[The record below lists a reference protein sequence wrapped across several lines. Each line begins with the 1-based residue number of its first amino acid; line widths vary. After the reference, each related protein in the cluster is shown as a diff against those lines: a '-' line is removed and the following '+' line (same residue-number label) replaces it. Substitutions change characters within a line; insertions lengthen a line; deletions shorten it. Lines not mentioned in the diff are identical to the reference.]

1 MTSHARHASSDLP
14 TADSVPEAFT
24 FDDPSDAPDST
35 DEALLRA
42 LAVTFAEVG
51 FTVDGVESR
60 LGAEAADALHRDLL
74 EPASFA
80 LSREPDDALAA
91 LIRLFVLAE
100 PVEAGDVPALDAL
113 LAARLVERLPRVRGE
128 SAVDASGEARTEQLA
143 DELVTALV
151 DVRPYAS
158 EGVNGSVE
166 MWVASD
172 LGGVQLG
179 RDQPL
184 RRDHVVGIGPATTL
198 LAQLTPREP
207 VARALDLGVGM
218 GVQTM
223 HLLAHTR
230 HVVATDISER
240 ALAFAKFNLLL
251 NAAALGI
258 APGGLDERVS
268 LRLGNML
275 EPVAGEQFDLFVSNP
290 PFVITPRR
298 EGEEGSDQYTYRDG
312 GKPGDSIVEGLV
324 RELGTV
330 LAPGGVACMLGNWE
344 VRQGDANWHSR
355 LEAWPA
361 NDVDLWVV
369 QREDATPVEYAD
381 MWLKDAAENAEL
393 SSWQHAFR
401 RYLQDFASRDVERIG
416 MGMFFLRRTHEGAF
430 GGPLRRFEHL
440 THALG
445 HPLAEH
451 IRDGFEAITWL
462 RGVDDAELFDEPLV
476 VAGDVTEER
485 HSRPGDEDPSIIMLR
500 QGAGFRRTMSMS
512 TELTGFVSVC
522 DGELVG
528 SQIVTAIASL
538 VDVEEE
544 ALRASLVPDV
554 RELVALGFLEPRWR

>member
-1 MTSHARHASSDLP
+1 MTSHARHASSASTPD
-14 TADSVPEAFT
+14 DFT

-42 LAVTFAEVG
+42 LAVTFAGAG

-80 LSREPDDALAA
+80 LSREPDDALSA

-100 PVEAGDVPALDAL
+100 TVEAGDVPALDEL
-113 LAARLVERLPRVRGE
+113 LAARLVARVPRLSPTE
-128 SAVDASGEARTEQLA
+128 SAQEASAEELV
-143 DELVTALV
+143 DELVVALV

-251 NAAALGI
+251 NAEALGI
-258 APGGLDERVS
+258 AAGGLEDRVS

-275 EPVAGEQFDLFVSNP
+275 EPVAGEHFDLFVSNP

-298 EGEEGSDQYTYRDG
+298 EGEGGSDQYTYRDG

-324 RELGTV
+324 RDLGTV

-344 VRQGDANWHSR
+344 VREGDANWHSR
-355 LEAWPA
+355 LETWPA

-416 MGMFFLRRTHEGAF
+416 MGMFFLRRTHEGAV

-445 HPLAEH
+445 HPLAAH

-462 RGVDDAELFDEPLV
+462 RGVDDDELFDEPLV
-476 VAGDVTEER
+476 VAADVTEER

>member
-1 MTSHARHASSDLP
+1 MTSHARHASSASTPD
-14 TADSVPEAFT
+14 DFT

-35 DEALLRA
+35 DEVLLRA
-42 LAVTFAEVG
+42 LAVTFAGAG

-80 LSREPDDALAA
+80 LSREPDDALSA

-100 PVEAGDVPALDAL
+100 TVEASDVPALDEL
-113 LAARLVERLPRVRGE
+113 LAARLVARVPRR
-128 SAVDASGEARTEQLA
+128 SATESGEEASAEELV
-143 DELVTALV
+143 DELVAALV

-251 NAAALGI
+251 NAEALGI
-258 APGGLDERVS
+258 APGGLEDRVS

-275 EPVAGEQFDLFVSNP
+275 EPVAGEHFDLFVSNP

-298 EGEEGSDQYTYRDG
+298 EGEGGSDQYTYRDG

-324 RELGTV
+324 RDLGTV

-344 VRQGDANWHSR
+344 VREGDANWHSR
-355 LEAWPA
+355 LETWPA

-416 MGMFFLRRTHEGAF
+416 MGMFFLRRTHEGAV

-445 HPLAEH
+445 HPLAAH

-462 RGVDDAELFDEPLV
+462 RGVDDDELFDEPLV

-538 VDVEEE
+538 VEVEED

>member
-1 MTSHARHASSDLP
+1 MTSHARHASSASTPD
-14 TADSVPEAFT
+14 DFT

-42 LAVTFAEVG
+42 LAVTFAGAG

-80 LSREPDDALAA
+80 LSREPDDALSA

-100 PVEAGDVPALDAL
+100 TVEAGDVPALDKL
-113 LAARLVERLPRVRGE
+113 LAARLVARVPRLSPTE
-128 SAVDASGEARTEQLA
+128 SAQEASAEELA
-143 DELVTALV
+143 DELVVALV

-251 NAAALGI
+251 NAEALGI
-258 APGGLDERVS
+258 APGGLEDRVS

-275 EPVAGEQFDLFVSNP
+275 EPVAGEHFDLFVSNP

-298 EGEEGSDQYTYRDG
+298 EGEGGSDQYTYRDG

-324 RELGTV
+324 RDLGTV

-344 VRQGDANWHSR
+344 VREGDANWHSR
-355 LEAWPA
+355 LETWPA

-416 MGMFFLRRTHEGAF
+416 MGMFFLRRTHEGAV

-445 HPLAEH
+445 HPLAAH

-462 RGVDDAELFDEPLV
+462 RGVDDDELFDEPLV
-476 VAGDVTEER
+476 VAADVTEER

>member
-1 MTSHARHASSDLP
+1 MTSHARHASSASSRD
-14 TADSVPEAFT
+14 AFT

-80 LSREPDDALAA
+80 LSREPDDALSA

-100 PVEAGDVPALDAL
+100 PVEAGDVPALEEL
-113 LAARLVERLPRVRGE
+113 LAARLVERVPRVAPADAG
-128 SAVDASGEARTEQLA
+128 VDGSGEQLA
-143 DELVTALV
+143 DGLVAALV

-158 EGVNGSVE
+158 EGVNGDVE

-258 APGGLDERVS
+258 APGGLDDRVS

-324 RELGTV
+324 RELGAV

-344 VRQGDANWHSR
+344 VRAGDANWHAR
-355 LEAWPA
+355 LETWPA
-361 NDVDLWVV
+361 SDVDLWVV

-416 MGMFFLRRTHEGAF
+416 MGMFFLRRTHEGAV

-451 IRDGFEAITWL
+451 IRDGFEALTWL
-462 RGVDDAELFDEPLV
+462 RGLDDAELFDEPLI

-544 ALRASLVPDV
+544 ALRESLVPDV
-554 RELVALGFLEPRWR
+554 RELVALGFLAPRWR

>member
-1 MTSHARHASSDLP
+1 MTSHARHASSASTPD
-14 TADSVPEAFT
+14 DFT

-42 LAVTFAEVG
+42 LAVTFADAG

-80 LSREPDDALAA
+80 LSREPDDALSA

-100 PVEAGDVPALDAL
+100 TVEAGDVPALDEL
-113 LAARLVERLPRVRGE
+113 LAARLVARVPRRRPTE
-128 SAVDASGEARTEQLA
+128 SAEEASAEELA
-143 DELVTALV
+143 DGLVVALV

-251 NAAALGI
+251 NAEALGI
-258 APGGLDERVS
+258 APGGLEDRVS

-275 EPVAGEQFDLFVSNP
+275 EPVAGEHFDLFVSNP

-298 EGEEGSDQYTYRDG
+298 EGEGGSDQYTYRDG

-324 RELGTV
+324 RDLGTV

-344 VRQGDANWHSR
+344 VREGDANWHSR
-355 LEAWPA
+355 LETWPA

-416 MGMFFLRRTHEGAF
+416 MGMFFLRRTHEGAV

-445 HPLAEH
+445 HPLAAH

-462 RGVDDAELFDEPLV
+462 RGVDDDELFDEPLV

>member
-1 MTSHARHASSDLP
+1 MTSHARHAIPASA
-14 TADSVPEAFT
+14 ADAFS

-42 LAVTFAEVG
+42 LAVTFGEVG

-80 LSREPDDALAA
+80 LSREPDDALSA

-100 PVEAGDVPALDAL
+100 PVEASDVPSLEEL
-113 LAARLVERLPRVRGE
+113 LAARLVERLPRP
-128 SAVDASGEARTEQLA
+128 SATDAPGDASGEHLA
-143 DELVTALV
+143 EELIAALV

-179 RDQPL
+179 RDRPL

-251 NAAALGI
+251 NAVALGI
-258 APGGLDERVS
+258 APGGLDDRVS

-298 EGEEGSDQYTYRDG
+298 DGEAGSDQYTYRDG

-344 VRQGDANWHSR
+344 VRAGDATWHSR
-355 LEAWPA
+355 LETWPA
-361 NDVDLWVV
+361 DDVDLWVV

-393 SSWQHAFR
+393 SSWQQAFR

-416 MGMFFLRRTHEGAF
+416 MGMFFLRRTHQGAV

-451 IRDGFEAITWL
+451 IRDGFEAVTWL
-462 RGVDDAELFDEPLV
+462 RGLDDAALFDEPLV

>member
-1 MTSHARHASSDLP
+1 MTSHARHASSASTPD
-14 TADSVPEAFT
+14 DFT

-42 LAVTFAEVG
+42 LAVTFAGAG

-80 LSREPDDALAA
+80 LSREPDDALSA

-100 PVEAGDVPALDAL
+100 TVEAGDVPALDEL
-113 LAARLVERLPRVRGE
+113 LAARLVARVPRLSPTE
-128 SAVDASGEARTEQLA
+128 SAQEASAEELA
-143 DELVTALV
+143 DELVVALV

-251 NAAALGI
+251 NAEALGI
-258 APGGLDERVS
+258 APGGLEDRVS

-275 EPVAGEQFDLFVSNP
+275 EPVAGEHFDLFVSNP

-298 EGEEGSDQYTYRDG
+298 EGEGGSDQYTYRDG

-324 RELGTV
+324 RDLGTV
-330 LAPGGVACMLGNWE
+330 LASGGVACMLGNWE
-344 VRQGDANWHSR
+344 VREGDANWHSR
-355 LEAWPA
+355 LETWPA

-416 MGMFFLRRTHEGAF
+416 MGMFFLRRTHEGAV

-445 HPLAEH
+445 HPLAAH

-462 RGVDDAELFDEPLV
+462 RGVDDDELFDEPLV
-476 VAGDVTEER
+476 VAADVTEER